1 MPKIIYRAI
10 KRIIDFLMA
19 LTALVI
25 LLPLFVWIYW
35 KIHRDSKGPAIFTQV
50 RVGKTQEHFVFYKF
64 RTMVEGAE
72 KQFRKV
78 KHLNEADG
86 PVFKISNDPRLTKFG
101 KWLRGKNFDELP
113 QLWNVLKG
121 DMSLVG
127 FRPPVPSEVKKYKK
141 WQMKRFEGKPGITS
155 LWAVKGGHKIS
166 FDNWIKMDLWYNQN
180 ASLLLDFRILFA
192 TVNDTGF
199 RITAKKHDLNYY
211 PESDI
216 KVSKKALSSI
226 SEE

>member
-1 MPKIIYRAI
+1 MAYRAM
-10 KRIIDFLMA
+10 KRVIDFLVS
-19 LTALVI
+19 LTALI
-25 LLPLFVWIYW
+25 ALFPLFIWIAW
-35 KIHRDSKGPAIFTQV
+35 KIKKDSEGPAIFTQI
-50 RVGKTQEHFVFYKF
+50 RVGKNQKKFVFYKF
-64 RTMVEGAE
+64 RTMVQDAE

-86 PVFKISNDPRLTKFG
+86 PVFKIAADPRLTSFG
-101 KWLRGKNFDELP
+101 KWLREKNLDELP

-141 WQMKRFEGKPGITS
+141 WQLRRFEGKPGITS

-166 FDNWIKMDLWYNQN
+166 FDNWIKMDLWYEKN
-180 ASLLLDFRILFA
+180 ASIWLDFKILSA
-192 TVNDTGF
+192 TIKDTGF
-199 RITAKKHDLNYY
+199 RIRAKKHNLNYY

-216 KVSKKALSSI
+216 KISRKALSSI